1 MFKSPYNTT
10 TARWMPGLD
19 GIRKELRLAKI
30 ERRLT
35 PASTAIP
42 VSDPLGAAPSSSD
55 RLWYVVSGLPGV
67 DRIPPFMHPVMF
79 TDTLGRDNMA
89 VDLRAAVGVNPVG
102 QGLVIRN
109 RNGQLDAE
117 QLIVRLKAT
126 WYWES
131 QPRGPADMLNMSPI
145 PMRIFARWLTESV
158 ARRIGLDYDAV
169 PRYLVYASWFYF
181 CQFFDESQMNDELR
195 LTAIQKISTQ
205 GKLARNIVADVLMD
219 VDYIGSIT
227 EFCDKAQSVV
237 GADQL
242 SLVDVK
248 TIITL
253 AGSAWFGQNAK
264 EAGGVALEYPPMF
277 LSMLYGSLGNRAYRN
292 TAIGTIADRKDYKQ
306 DSSIFL
312 RSFVGTIND

>member
-10 TARWMPGLD
+10 TARWTPGLD
-19 GIRKELRLAKI
+19 GIQKELRLAKI

-67 DRIPPFMHPVMF
+67 ERIPPFMHPIMF
-79 TDTLGRDNMA
+79 TDTLGRENMA
-89 VDLRAAVGVNPVG
+89 VDLRAAVGLDPTG
-102 QGLVIRN
+102 RGLVIRN

-117 QLIVRLKAT
+117 QLIVRMKT
-126 WYWES
+126 IWHWQS
-131 QPRGPADMLNMSPI
+131 QVRGPADFLNMSPV
-145 PMRIFARWLTESV
+145 PMRIFSRWLTESV
-158 ARRIGLDYDAV
+158 SRRIGLDYDAV
-169 PRYLVYASWFYF
+169 PRYLVYASWYYV
-181 CQFFDESQMNDELR
+181 CQFFEESQMSDDFR
-195 LTAIQKISTQ
+195 MIAINKISTQ
-205 GKLARNIVADVLMD
+205 GKLPRNIVAFMLMD
-219 VDYIGSIT
+219 APFIKDIT
-227 EFCDKAQSVV
+227 EFVEHSQTVV

-248 TIITL
+248 TLITL

-292 TAIGTIADRKDYKQ
+292 TAIGNIADRKEYKQ
-306 DSSIFL
+306 DGLIFTRAFL
-312 RSFVGTIND
+312 GTIND

>member
-10 TARWMPGLD
+10 TARWTPGLD
-19 GIRKELRLAKI
+19 GIQKELRLAKI

-55 RLWYVVSGLPGV
+55 RLWYVVSGVPGV
-67 DRIPPFMHPVMF
+67 ERIPPFMHPLAF
-79 TDTLGRDNMA
+79 TDTLGRENMA
-89 VDLRAAVGVNPVG
+89 VDLRAAVGVNPTG

-117 QLIVRLKAT
+117 QLIVRMKAI
-126 WYWES
+126 WHWQS
-131 QPRGPADMLNMSPI
+131 NARGPADLLNISPV
-145 PMRIFARWLTESV
+145 PMRIFSRWLTESV

-181 CQFFDESQMNDELR
+181 CQFFDEAQMSDDFRML
-195 LTAIQKISTQ
+195 AINKIATQ
-205 GKLARNIVADVLMD
+205 GKLARNIVSDVLMD
-219 VDYIGSIT
+219 APFIKDINEFVAKAIT
-227 EFCDKAQSVV
+227 VV
-237 GADQL
+237 GDDKL
-242 SLVDVK
+242 SLIDVK
-248 TIITL
+248 TLITL

-264 EAGGVALEYPPMF
+264 EGGGVALEYPPMF

-306 DSSIFL
+306 DAPVFL
-312 RSFVGTIND
+312 RAFLGTIND